1 MISKLLYNDYM
12 INYIA
17 PTHLKALLIE
27 ELLAK
32 DGHLFNTKIMTIK
45 DFIKQAL
52 DYEDIAYFDL
62 YQELDN
68 LDLNIFK
75 NSLNDLNFLKE
86 LVTNRYI
93 LDTYH
98 LDLNILDLDDEYKI
112 LLNAIPSIN
121 LDKLYQA
128 LDGDFSDYIILDAY
142 YPLFE
147 TKIINTMLEHGAK
160 TYRFKCYDNHQ
171 DYKII
176 AQNERQALDKI
187 ARLIIEQDLNL
198 KDVALIAN
206 KTSFNF
212 IKTHLKRYGINIK
225 SNIAFKTSY
234 IAKKLVAI
242 LDFYLNPN
250 KETYLKLVSLNILGQ
265 YDTLSFKEF
274 ITNHIKDLDFNI
286 SERFVA
292 EKGYYHDLEVIY
304 NEVHSLYLPFI
315 NELLSYD
322 FNNALIYAFNLVK
335 DLSEETK
342 MIKHIIE
349 KYNRNP
355 EKAYNFYRHEL
366 LTLEVK
372 EDQDGLLLAT
382 YQNDLY
388 LKPYIFVLDPN
399 INNYPGFNCL
409 NGLINEN
416 TIKKTNYPNI
426 EERFN
431 HHTKLHNYLNHSKT
445 SYYVLCKSTLAGK
458 TIEYDEKFSQYIEY
472 EIDINEINDTKLFT
486 YDHQLSKDVALKT
499 FFNQGTI
506 TGSVSSFE
514 KYFNCPYSYFLNYG
528 LKLKE
533 PQTMELNAATTG
545 TIIHAVF
552 EELALLK
559 GKEYYKDPEETIDL
573 ILNQYQTRLNYL
585 YPNLTSE
592 IEATIERIKASV
604 LLEMIFIESM
614 EKDTYFAVEEAEYEF
629 AYEILKDEDSRILL
643 RGIIDRVDKFGP
655 YFRII
660 DYKTSDH
667 SLNKEK
673 IARGLQLQLLTY
685 ALIYQELSKDKP
697 IGVFYLNVKHS
708 KIDGDEY
715 RFLKTRGL
723 ELTSIDEN
731 YLYSEYMKAH
741 KLSGMVFEDVE
752 GLDLEYKHIKTRK
765 KGCISDQYMID
776 LDQTKALLKEIYTF
790 LLNEIKDGKITLSP
804 NKGACDY
811 CIYHR
816 ICHFK
821 GLQGLND
828 EAITNIDINVGQTN
842 ETE

>member
-1 MISKLLYNDYM
+1 M
-12 INYIA
+12 INFIVPA
-17 PTHLKALLIE
+17 HLKSLLIE

-32 DGHLFNTKIMTIK
+32 DGHLFNTKIMTIRE
-45 DFIKQAL
+45 FIKTCIA
-52 DYEDIAYFDL
+52 YEDVAYFDL
-62 YQELDN
+62 YQELN
-68 LDLNIFK
+68 TLELHIFK
-75 NSLNDLNFLKE
+75 DSLSDLSFLKE

-93 LDTYH
+93 LDAYR
-98 LDLNILDLDDEYKI
+98 LDLNNLDLDEEYK
-112 LLNAIPSIN
+112 LLLKTIPSIN
-121 LDKLYQA
+121 LDKLYRA
-128 LDGDFSDYIILDAY
+128 LDGNFNDYTILDAY
-142 YPLFE
+142 YPFFE
-147 TKIINTMLEHGAK
+147 AKIIKTMINHGAK
-160 TYRFKCYDNHQ
+160 TYSFEHYNNHQ
-171 DYKII
+171 DLKII

-187 ARLIIEQDLNL
+187 ARLIIEQDLAL

-206 KTSFNF
+206 KSSFNF
-212 IKTHLKRYGINIK
+212 IKTHLKRYGINVK
-225 SNIAFKTSY
+225 SNTNFQVSY

-250 KETYLKLVSLNILGQ
+250 KETYLKLVSLNTLGQ
-265 YDTLSFKEF
+265 YDTLTFKEF
-274 ITNHIKDLDFNI
+274 INNHLKDLEFHL
-286 SERFVA
+286 SERFIT
-292 EKGYYHDLEVIY
+292 EKGYYHDIEETY
-304 NEVHSLYLPFI
+304 NEVHNVYLPFI

-322 FNNALIYAFNLVK
+322 FNDALIFAFNTVK
-335 DLSEETK
+335 DLSDETK

-349 KYNRNP
+349 NYKNNP
-355 EKAYNFYRHEL
+355 KSSYNFYRHEL
-366 LTLEVK
+366 LALETK
-372 EDQDGLLLAT
+372 EDIDGLTLDT
-382 YQNDLY
+382 YQNDIY

-399 INNYPGFNCL
+399 INNYPGFKTL

-416 TIKKTNYPNI
+416 TVKNTDYPDI

-431 HHTKLHNYLNHSKT
+431 HHKNLHEYLHFSKVT
-445 SYYVLCKSTLAGK
+445 YYVLCKSTLAGK
-458 TIEYDEKFSQYIEY
+458 SIEYDEKFMHYNEY
-472 EIDINEINDTKLFT
+472 ELEVNEDNETKLFT
-486 YDHQLSKDVALKT
+486 YDHKLSKAIALKT
-499 FFNQGTI
+499 FLNKGTI

-559 GKEYYKDPEETIDL
+559 GKEYYKDPEDTINL
-573 ILNQYQTRLNYL
+573 ILKKYQERLNYL
-585 YPNLTSE
+585 YPNLSSE

-614 EKDTYFAVEEAEYEF
+614 EKDTYFEVKEAEYQFE
-629 AYEILKDEDSRILL
+629 YEILKDEDSRILL

-673 IARGLQLQLLTY
+673 ITRGLQLQLLTY
-685 ALIYQELSKDKP
+685 ALIYQELSQTKP

-715 RFLKTRGL
+715 RFLKTKGL

-731 YLYSEYMKAH
+731 YLYNEYMKAH

-776 LDQTKALLKEIYTF
+776 LDKTKALLKEIYAF
-790 LLNEIKDGKITLSP
+790 LLNEIKEGKIALKP

-828 EAITNIDINVGQTN
+828 EAISNIDINVGQTN